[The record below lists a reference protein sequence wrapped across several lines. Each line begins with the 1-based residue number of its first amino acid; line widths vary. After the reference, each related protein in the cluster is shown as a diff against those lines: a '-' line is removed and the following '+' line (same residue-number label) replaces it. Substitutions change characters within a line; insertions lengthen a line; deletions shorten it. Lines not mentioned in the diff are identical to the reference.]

1 MINLS
6 EIIVSKSEKL
16 KGKVKIS
23 GSKNAA
29 LPIIAASIAVSGKTK
44 LKNIPDLSDVNSMID
59 ILKSLGCDIERC
71 GNELEIVSDKI
82 NNLIS
87 PYEMV
92 IKLRASFLVSGAM
105 LARFGYARIS
115 QPGGCAIGARP
126 VDLHLKGFALMGATI
141 NKGDGYIE
149 LSAKRLNG
157 ASIYLDFP
165 SVGATE
171 NLLVAA
177 CLAQGQTE
185 IINAA
190 TEPEVADLARF
201 LVSCGADIHGIGT
214 EHIVI
219 KGINELNSCE
229 YSIIPDRI
237 EAGTYMIASAITGGE
252 ILVENILTEHLTSVT
267 AKLKEMGIGIIEG
280 QNNILVTTSGDILPV
295 DIKTM
300 PHPGFPTDM
309 QSLFSSL
316 MCYANG
322 TSIITETIFENRF
335 MHMAELSRMHASIRI
350 DGRSAVIKG
359 GTILD
364 GAEVNATDLRAG
376 AALVLAGL
384 SAKGTTK
391 ILNAQLIDR
400 GYEHFTHKLQN
411 LGANVEYVK

>member
-6 EIIVSKSEKL
+6 EIIVSTSKNL
-16 KGKVKIS
+16 KGNVKIS

-29 LPIIAASIAVSGKTK
+29 LPIIAASIAVSGKTV
-44 LKNIPDLSDVNSMID
+44 LKNIPELSDVSSMID
-59 ILKSLGCDIERC
+59 ILKSLGCEIKKGD
-71 GNELEIVSDKI
+71 NELEIVSDNI

-115 QPGGCAIGARP
+115 QPGGCAIGSRP

-149 LSAKRLNG
+149 LSAKRLKG

-177 CLAQGQTE
+177 SLAQGQTE

-201 LVSCGADIHGIGT
+201 LVSCGADIKGVGT
-214 EHIVI
+214 EHIT
-219 KGINELNSCE
+219 INGTDTLNSCE

-252 ILVENILTEHLTSVT
+252 ILVDNILTEHLTSVT
-267 AKLKEMGIGIIEG
+267 AKLKEMGVGITEG
-280 QNNILVTTSGDILPV
+280 EHSILVVSNGEILPV

-335 MHMAELSRMHASIRI
+335 MHMGELSRMHASIRI

-359 GTILD
+359 GTSLD

-391 ILNAQLIDR
+391 ISNAQLIDR
-400 GYEHFTHKLQN
+400 GYENFTHKLQS
-411 LGANVEYVK
+411 LGAYVEYIK